1 MHQSLG
7 VNSFKLFLSHPGRLM
22 LQNQELLGRHII
34 FSFYYFLLYFLFLFV
49 YSLM

>member
-34 FSFYYFLLYFLFLFV
+34 FSFHYIFCTFDIYSYLF
-49 YSLM
+49 

>member
-34 FSFYYFLLYFLFLFV
+34 YIFTIFLLYFRYLFV
-49 YSLM
+49 FPLM